1 MGLDNGMSLIIPKI
15 GGGAAIVDIFY
26 FRKCYSLSRKLR
38 DFSLKFKDYAENLEY
53 DGEYGFTIDLS
64 KYENEAWSMIFGMA
78 RILKAEVENFE
89 KGINEIDFE
98 ENNFENDSIWGNG
111 HYIAHV
117 NADALRT
124 SALALYLDQKI
135 TFETLLDILD
145 NEIDSIDFEY
155 SEHPEHYDFKNIK
168 LEFYYSY

>member
-1 MGLDNGMSLIIPKI
+1 MGLDTGASLLIPQAS
-15 GGGAAIVDIFY
+15 GGIATVDIFY

-38 DFSLKFKDYAENLEY
+38 DFSLIFKGYAENLEY

-78 RILKAEVENFE
+78 RILKTEVENFE
-89 KGINEIDFE
+89 KGINEINFE
-98 ENNFENDSIWGNG
+98 EDNFENDSIWGNG

-117 NADALRT
+117 NADALRA

-155 SEHPEHYDFKNIK
+155 IEHPEYYNLKNMK
-168 LEFYYSY
+168 LKFYYSY